1 MSRLILTVKETNW
14 LCGQGLWGARD
25 RMFFLL
31 TDVCGEAWKATLWS
45 NCNPN
50 PTPCLTLSQA
60 LEGIGIIGNTHF
72 TPKDIHKTNHK
83 ILILELRES
92 PFSILSYS

>member
-1 MSRLILTVKETNW
+1 MWTGPLGSKRPHV
-14 LCGQGLWGARD
+14 
-25 RMFFLL
+25 FLL